1 MHTASKLAAIAELDF
16 VEYVHDDSVS
26 ERYRVLDGLV
36 SKPKRGF
43 ISTSVL
49 AQLKPT
55 RQAWESGFFTF
66 YVAAAR
72 SELVN
77 LSSDRLRIT
86 RILWLAA
93 PKIFS
98 RRSGSGPRVPSPG
111 RLSTAIRICFV
122 DSVACR
128 ASATRIGTPEL
139 TAEIA
144 LAGDAYR
151 GIEVRFSC
159 KMPVIHADEPALRGA
174 APANPS
180 VFVQF
185 GEPAP

>member
-1 MHTASKLAAIAELDF
+1 MNSCQAEARVHLDQCARATEAISAGMGI
-16 VEYVHDDSVS
+16 
-26 ERYRVLDGLV
+26 GL
-36 SKPKRGF
+36 
-43 ISTSVL
+43 L
-49 AQLKPT
+49 
-55 RQAWESGFFTF
+55 TF

-72 SELVN
+72 PELVN
-77 LSSDRLRIT
+77 LSSDRVRIT
-86 RILWLAA
+86 RILWLAV
-93 PKIFS
+93 PDDLFETQ
-98 RRSGSGPRVPSPG
+98 RGSGPGVPSSG
-111 RLSTAIRICFV
+111 RLSTTIRICFV

-144 LAGDAYR
+144 LARDAYR

-159 KMPVIHADEPALRGA
+159 KMPVIHADEPALRGP

-180 VFVQF
+180 VFIQF